1 MALRVLSIVG
11 TRPQIVKAAVVTRA
25 LASRGIAEVMVHT
38 GQHFDVGMS
47 DIFFQ
52 ELGIPDPA
60 HHLGVRG
67 GGHGEMTGR
76 MLQALEPV
84 LSAERPAVALVYGD
98 TNSTLAGAIGAA
110 KLQIPV
116 AHVEAG
122 LRSFDR
128 TMPEELNRVVTD
140 HLSTLLLCPTRTA
153 VANLAKEGIAAG
165 VHHVGDVMFDAALH
179 ASDAAAACSQIL
191 QRLNIRPRR
200 YAVATVHRPANTD
213 DAASLRAVMQWLEA
227 RAVEHPVVLPLHPR
241 TQQAMAQAG
250 LTLNGVRVINPV
262 GFLDMTRLLRDA
274 AAIYTDSGGIQK
286 EAYFHRVPCVTLR
299 PNTEWVETIAAGWNR
314 LWRGPDYVTPRREI
328 DEFGD
333 GRAAEKIVDIL
344 VDRFDAR

>member
-11 TRPQIVKAAVVTRA
+11 ARPQIVKAAVVTQV
-25 LASRGIAEVMVHT
+25 LAARGIAEIMVHT
-38 GQHFDVGMS
+38 GQHFDAGMS

-52 ELGIPDPA
+52 ELSIPDPA
-60 HHLGVRG
+60 HHLGIRG

-84 LSAERPAVALVYGD
+84 MMTERPDVVLVYGD
-98 TNSTLAGAIGAA
+98 TNSTLAGAICAA

-153 VANLAKEGIAAG
+153 VANLANEGVTAG
-165 VHHVGDVMFDAALH
+165 VHNIGDVMFDATLRATEI
-179 ASDAAAACSQIL
+179 AAARSRIL
-191 QRLNIRPRR
+191 DRLGVRSKG

-213 DAASLRAVMQWLEA
+213 DPDALRVVMAWLEA
-227 RAVEHPVVLPLHPR
+227 RSKEQPVVLPLHPR
-241 TQQAMAQAG
+241 TQQAMKNAG
-250 LTLNGVRVINPV
+250 LALNGVHVIDPV
-262 GFLDMTRLLRDA
+262 GFIDMTRLLHDA
-274 AAIYTDSGGIQK
+274 AAIYTDSGGVQK

-299 PNTEWVETIAAGWNR
+299 PNTEWVETIEAGWNR
-314 LWRGPDYVTPRREI
+314 LWRGPDYVVPRRDIAEY
-328 DEFGD
+328 GD
-333 GRAAEKIVDIL
+333 GHAAEKIADML
-344 VDRFDAR
+344 VGSFDAR